1 MDIQANKIALV
12 KEILDINNID
22 LIQKIAELIKT
33 EKKDFWDELTVQEQ
47 NEIEYG
53 LKELND
59 GKRVTFDSV
68 IKKIS

>member
-53 LKELND
+53 LDDIKNNRISD
-59 GKRVTFDSV
+59 FDSF
-68 IKKIS
+68 IKEHL